1 MLLPSMTYK
10 EMYDCLAADF
20 EKVKYRKEYLKPRVV
35 REFKKEMKFPAWK
48 WYEYTILAT
57 GNKYIIFFYAET
69 RSDVENPKVDSFCIV
84 FDNSNN
90 RYVFKCS
97 VGLWVT
103 DGGES
108 SVIREVQVYTSHF
121 FDRYKERYLK
131 DSSLGSNDVV
141 CRFLSRNMQKTPIK
155 MNEDINRRL
164 DKYGEGAMY
173 GYEVDDGFCFA
184 MTDMQLI
191 KSEEGD
197 TENERPIA
205 QYVVYKTFMNKSDLA
220 DVQLIAIDKSHDE
233 IWRQS
238 SPILQKLI
246 NGTEILILEK

>member
-20 EKVKYRKEYLKPRVV
+20 DKVKLKKEYLLPRVV

-48 WYEYTILAT
+48 WYEYTIPAT
-57 GNKYIIFFYAET
+57 GNKYIIFFY
-69 RSDVENPKVDSFCIV
+69 VENRFSIEKPKVDHFCV
-84 FDNSNN
+84 VYDDNS
-90 RYVFKCS
+90 RYVIK
-97 VGLWVT
+97 VGVRPYLPE
-103 DGGES
+103 GGGLMAL
-108 SVIREVQVYTSHF
+108 REIQVYTSHF
-121 FDRYKERYLK
+121 FARYKERYLK

-191 KSEEGD
+191 KSEEDGSEKD
-197 TENERPIA
+197 RPIA

-238 SPILQKLI
+238 APILQKLI

>member
-20 EKVKYRKEYLKPRVV
+20 EKVKYRKEYLLPSVV
-35 REFKKEMKFPAWK
+35 REFKKEIKFPAWK
-48 WYEYTILAT
+48 WYEYTIPAT
-57 GNKYIIFFYAET
+57 GNKYIIFFY
-69 RSDVENPKVDSFCIV
+69 VENRFSIEKPKVDHFCVV
-84 FDNSNN
+84 FDDNS
-90 RYVFKCS
+90 RCVIK
-97 VGLWVT
+97 VGVRPYLPE
-103 DGGES
+103 GGELMAL
-108 SVIREVQVYTSHF
+108 REIQVYTSHF
-121 FDRYKERYLK
+121 FARYKERYLK
-131 DSSLGSNDVV
+131 DFTLGSNDVV
-141 CRFLSRNMQKTPIK
+141 CRFLSRNIQKTPIK

-164 DKYGEGAMY
+164 AKYGEGAMY
-173 GYEVDDGFCFA
+173 GYKVNDGFCFA
-184 MTDMQLI
+184 MTDLQII
-191 KSEEGD
+191 KREDGD

>member
-1 MLLPSMTYK
+1 
-10 EMYDCLAADF
+10 MYDCLAADF
-20 EKVKYRKEYLKPRVV
+20 DKVKLKKEYLLPRVV

-48 WYEYTILAT
+48 WYEYTIPAT
-57 GNKYIIFFYAET
+57 GNKYIIFFY
-69 RSDVENPKVDSFCIV
+69 VENRFSIEKPKVDHFCV
-84 FDNSNN
+84 VYDNSIC
-90 RYVFKCS
+90 VIK
-97 VGLWVT
+97 VGVRPYLPES
-103 DGGES
+103 GELMAL
-108 SVIREVQVYTSHF
+108 REIQVYTSHF
-121 FDRYKERYLK
+121 FARYKERYLK

-238 SPILQKLI
+238 APILQKLI